1 MDQDFSHDVAG
12 FVDAFIYDPVQYSVS
27 RTSLYHHLSV
37 THDGQVLR
45 NVRLP
50 NACRHTK
57 IAHALLTLSQLV
69 QNL

>member
-1 MDQDFSHDVAG
+1 MDQDFSHDVAS

-45 NVRLP
+45 DVRLP
-50 NACRHTK
+50 KTCRHAK
-57 IAHALLTLSQLV
+57 IAHALLALPQLM
-69 QNL
+69 